1 MISDK
6 HLICTAA
13 VLSGVGGR
21 EVPFDVA
28 GADDQGDVVEVDDLG
43 QRQRSRNQIA
53 ANHKA
58 AL

>member
-1 MISDK
+1 VIPNK
-6 HLICTAA
+6 HLICTAT

-43 QRQRSRNQIA
+43 QR
-53 ANHKA
+53 K
-58 AL
+58 

>member
-6 HLICTAA
+6 HLVRTAA
-13 VLSGVGGR
+13 VLGGVGGR

-43 QRQRSRNQIA
+43 QR
-53 ANHKA
+53 K
-58 AL
+58 